1 MDNARIAGR
10 GHRPAVPPSPGAPG
24 GTGAAC
30 VPGRSP
36 AAGTAGGLSPGT
48 VPGRQVPR
56 YRWRRR
62 WQPALPALALLL
74 VILALV
80 AAGPAGA
87 ASPGP
92 ASLED
97 LLVPDRY
104 FIVTADEMVGRG
116 ASVMPVTEPGAGPF
130 EVIVRFESA
139 EIRNLALTQDLSQGS
154 PLYLQITSQGVA
166 RVTGTAM
173 RTDLLSLIGTI
184 PGAARSADP
193 VRFVLDLLESGGQVT
208 LRVRDMGMRATWMH
222 TGTAV
227 LPGSVL
233 RFVTD
238 PAELAQRDRIQRVER
253 QAAALHGTH
262 RDLYDLRRDRQRQQ
276 AGAGPALPLPL
287 PDLPLPQRPGPGIPP
302 APLPDLPLP
311 RPRIPTPDV
320 PGVPLPPEARNL
332 VQCLEEALDRDPLS
346 LLDLGALQQGDLE
359 AALEPLRGLDPQAVV
374 GCLGEEPA
382 PAPEAGSPEA
392 PDSGTTRQGS
402 MPALPLPVQ
411 PQLPGLTPALACVA
425 QSLDLSAGALQPL
438 AGDPSLAAAQLLG
451 GLVEHHLVEPEEL
464 SLVTLQLARDCG
476 RYWPDLDRLATSL
489 PGGTGSPGPE
499 AAGQDGTADTS
510 GTGSGTTAG
519 DGQGGLLPLL
529 GGLLGSAGLGGLLRK
544 GP

>member
-10 GHRPAVPPSPGAPG
+10 GHRPAVPPNPGAPG

-36 AAGTAGGLSPGT
+36 TAGTAGGLSPGT
-48 VPGRQVPR
+48 APGRRVPR

-184 PGAARSADP
+184 PGAAQSADP
-193 VRFVLDLLESGGQVT
+193 IRFVLDLLESGGQVT

-253 QAAALHGTH
+253 QAAALHG
-262 RDLYDLRRDRQRQQ
+262 RYRNPDDLRRDGQRQQ
-276 AGAGPALPLPL
+276 AGTGSALPLPL
-287 PDLPLPQRPGPGIPP
+287 PNLPLPQRPGPEIPS

-311 RPRIPTPDV
+311 RPRIPVPDV
-320 PGVPLPPEARNL
+320 PGVPLPPETREL
-332 VQCLEEALDRDPLS
+332 VNCLEEALDRDPLS
-346 LLDLGALQQGDLE
+346 LLDLEALRQGDLA
-359 AALEPLRGLDPQAVV
+359 AALKPLRHLDPQAVA

-382 PAPEAGSPEA
+382 PEAGSPGA
-392 PDSGTTRQGS
+392 PGSGPTRQGS
-402 MPALPLPVQ
+402 KPALSLPVQ
-411 PQLPGLTPALACVA
+411 PQLPDLTPALACVA

-438 AGDPSLAAAQLLG
+438 AGDPSLAAAELVG
-451 GLVEHHLVEPEEL
+451 GLVEHRLVEPEEL
-464 SLVTLQLARDCG
+464 GPVTLQLARDCG
-476 RYWPDLDRLATSL
+476 RYWPDLDRLVTSL
-489 PGGTGSPGPE
+489 LGGTGSSGPE
-499 AAGQDGTADTS
+499 AAGQDGTAHTS
-510 GTGSGTTAG
+510 GTGSGTPAG